1 MVRSGRKAASSKHE
15 GGGWILSAFGAL
27 LLVTAGFSFGLIS
40 GALWEERDLVAD
52 YVLGQTE
59 EVVLAEASMEPEAI
73 EEEQPFGLGAGKER
87 EPVTKPAESSKETSP
102 PAVSAPP
109 PMGNFEI
116 QVGAFSKED
125 PANSL
130 ARELKSKGYP
140 VNIAY
145 QEPERGKDPRW
156 RVRVGPVKTRAEAE
170 SLSVRL
176 KKEQKLPTWILS
188 EEKS

>member
-1 MVRSGRKAASSKHE
+1 M
-15 GGGWILSAFGAL
+15 LSTFGAL
-27 LLVTAGFSFGLIS
+27 LLIAAGFSFGLIS
-40 GALWEERDLVAD
+40 GALWEERDLVAG

-59 EVVLAEASMEPEAI
+59 EVVLVEAPIEPEAVI
-73 EEEQPFGLGAGKER
+73 EEEQPFGLGAGKEQ
-87 EPVTKPAESSKETSP
+87 KPAPQQAKASPKPVAAAPDRSKKSSP
-102 PAVSAPP
+102 PSVSAAP

-130 ARELKSKGYP
+130 AKELKSKGYP

-145 QEPERGKDPRW
+145 QAPEAGKDPRW

-170 SLSVRL
+170 SLSARL

-188 EEKS
+188 EENS